1 MDFFHLKF
9 PCSQFSGIEFS
20 PPPSIVGFDRFP
32 FDIFN
37 FLLVMLILPNGF
49 DRFPFDI
56 FNFPLVL
63 LIVPNGFDKRAWVA
77 LIASEKPS
85 FTSEPASFTWERASF
100 NASN

>member
-9 PCSQFSGIEFS
+9 PCSQLSGIEFS
-20 PPPSIVGFDRFP
+20 PPPNIVGFDRFP

-37 FLLVMLILPNGF
+37 FP
-49 DRFPFDI
+49 P
-56 FNFPLVL
+56 VL
-63 LIVPNGFDKRAWVA
+63 LIVPNGFDKREWVA

-100 NASN
+100 TASN